1 MKAWLSAHGRGMQS
15 AIRRLVRVPLSTL
28 ANVIVIGAAVSLP
41 LVGMVA
47 VRSLDSVAG
56 EVTGRPVLN
65 VFMSLDASRSD
76 LVRIEGLAK
85 GGPGVTAVKFISK
98 EAALDRLQGIEGLR
112 EAIATLRSNPLPDA
126 FLVELSAGNAADGD
140 KVAALLRAADKVAS
154 VQWEGE
160 LHRRADAVLSVGR
173 ILLAAFGVLLGMA
186 LVAIM
191 FNTVR
196 LQILAAVEEVAIS
209 RLVGAT
215 DAYIRRPFCYY
226 GLALG
231 MVGGAAGSILAAIVV
246 TYIGS
251 QVERLAGAF
260 GSTFQLNGLLLLDL
274 AGAILLAGVLGLF
287 GAYLSVSRHLRTSLR
302 QA

>member
-1 MKAWLSAHGRGMQS
+1 MRAWLSAHGRGMQS
-15 AIRRLVRVPLSTL
+15 AVRRLFRSPLSTL
-28 ANVIVIGAAVSLP
+28 ANMVVIGATVSLP

-65 VFMSLDASRSD
+65 VFMALDATRPD
-76 LVRIEGLAK
+76 LARIEGLAK
-85 GGPGVTAVKFISK
+85 GGPGVSAVRYISK
-98 EAALDRLQGIEGLR
+98 EAALDRLKGIDGLG
-112 EAIATLRSNPLPDA
+112 EAIATLRTNPLPDA
-126 FLVELSAGNAADGD
+126 FTVELSAGRAAEGD

-160 LHRRADAVLSVGR
+160 IHRRADVVLGVGR
-173 ILLAAFGVLLGMA
+173 ILLAVFGGLLGIA
-186 LVAIM
+186 LIAIT

-196 LQILAAVEEVAIS
+196 LQILAAVEEVAVS

-226 GLALG
+226 GLAIG
-231 MVGGAAGSILAAIVV
+231 IVGGTAGSALAAIVV
-246 TYIGS
+246 TYIGN
-251 QVERLAGAF
+251 QIEQLAGAF
-260 GSTFQLNGLLLLDL
+260 GATFRLHGLTFTDL
-274 AGAILLAGVLGLF
+274 SGAILFSGVLGLL

-302 QA
+302 QI

>member
-1 MKAWLSAHGRGMQS
+1 MRAWLSAHGRGMQS
-15 AIRRLVRVPLSTL
+15 AVRRLFRSPLSTL
-28 ANVIVIGAAVSLP
+28 ANMVVIGATVSLP

-65 VFMSLDASRSD
+65 VFMTLDASRPD
-76 LVRIEGLAK
+76 LARIEGLAK
-85 GGPGVTAVKFISK
+85 GAPGVTAVRYISK
-98 EAALDRLQGIEGLR
+98 EAALDRLKGIDGLG
-112 EAIATLRSNPLPDA
+112 EAIATLRTNPLPDA
-126 FLVELSAGNAADGD
+126 FTVELSAGRAAEGD

-160 LHRRADAVLSVGR
+160 IHRRADAVLGVGR
-173 ILLAAFGVLLGMA
+173 ILLAVFGGLLGIA
-186 LVAIM
+186 LIAIT

-196 LQILAAVEEVAIS
+196 LQILAAVEEVAVS

-226 GLALG
+226 GLAIG
-231 MVGGAAGSILAAIVV
+231 IVGGTAGSALAAIVV
-246 TYIGS
+246 TYIGN
-251 QVERLAGAF
+251 QIEQLAGAF
-260 GSTFQLNGLLLLDL
+260 GATFRLHGLALTDL
-274 AGAILLAGVLGLF
+274 SGAILFSGVLGLL

-302 QA
+302 QI

>member
-1 MKAWLSAHGRGMQS
+1 MRAWLDAHARGMQS
-15 AIRRLVRVPLSTL
+15 AISRLVRAPFSTL
-28 ANVIVIGAAVSLP
+28 ANLIVIGAAVSLP

-65 VFMSLDASRSD
+65 VFMTLDAGRTD
-76 LVRIEGLAK
+76 VARIEGLAK
-85 GGPGVTAVKFISK
+85 NRPGITSVKHISK
-98 EAALDRLQGIEGLR
+98 EAALERLKGIEGLG
-112 EAIATLRSNPLPDA
+112 EAIATLRTNPLPDA
-126 FLVELSAGNAADGD
+126 FEIELAAGNAADGD
-140 KVAALLRAADKVAS
+140 KIAAMLRAADKVAS

-160 LHRRADAVLSVGR
+160 IHRRVDAVLSVGR
-173 ILLAAFGVLLGMA
+173 ILLAAFGVLLGIA
-186 LVAIM
+186 LVAIT

-196 LQILAAVEEVAIS
+196 LQILAAVEEIAVS

-231 MVGGAAGSILAAIVV
+231 FVGGTAGAILAVIVV
-246 TYIGS
+246 TYIAN
-251 QVERLAGAF
+251 QIARLAGEF
-260 GSTFQLNGLLLLDL
+260 GSTFQLNGLLVADLL
-274 AGAILLAGVLGLF
+274 GAILFAGVLGLL